1 MKLIWQKH
9 TSTGSTINPATG
21 FTLIELMIGLALST
35 VVLGGL
41 LAVYIP
47 TIKSWNA
54 NAGLAHIHDTESLI
68 HDIFGTS
75 IRQAGLLACGK
86 NSDIIDGVGI
96 SALRGETS
104 LWALKP
110 HEFLNTSFKAFA
122 ADKNVATDLGADVQ
136 NSRLKNKLTAGNTVI
151 GDVFFVLAPST
162 GFYRVDA
169 HNADSDNKTLTLSS
183 RSSLDIS
190 FNAGQFFI
198 VNDCKNPVLL
208 RSSTDAQSTYSDN
221 ENKATILLNYT
232 NQKLAAYRHPVNT
245 VVNEFEPAIFYLRPK
260 AGIPTLYKATISTS
274 TPLKLIH
281 TPILTGVEN
290 LRIEYGIAD
299 TNGDYIEKYESVS
312 GSNGTGSSATDTL
325 DNVLSIRISVMIQAP
340 GSNSVHSNMS
350 FPNLKG
356 EIRFCFRDGESVKEG
371 YEDACPNFLN
381 TIAGSSKAHKV
392 IQFTYILPRVTS
404 I

>member
-1 MKLIWQKH
+1 MKLVWPKH
-9 TSTGSTINPATG
+9 TSTGSVFDPATG
-21 FTLIELMIGLALST
+21 FTLIELMIGVALST

-54 NAGLAHIHDTESLI
+54 STGLAQIHDTESLI

-110 HEFLNTSFKAFA
+110 HEFLKTSFKAFA
-122 ADKNVATDLGADVQ
+122 ADKNVATVLGADVQ
-136 NSRLKNKLTAGNTVI
+136 NNRLKNNITAGNTVI
-151 GDVFFVLAPST
+151 GDAFFVLAPST

-169 HNADSDNKTLTLSS
+169 HNADSDNKTLILSS
-183 RSSLDIS
+183 RSSLDIN

-208 RSSTDAQSTYSDN
+208 RSSTDAQSSYN

-232 NQKLAAYRHPVNT
+232 NQRLTAYRHPVNT

-290 LRIEYGIAD
+290 LRIEYGIAN
-299 TNGDYIEKYESVS
+299 TNGDYIEKYETVS

-356 EIRFCFRDGESVKEG
+356 EYRFCFRDGESVKEG
-371 YEDACPNFLN
+371 YEDACPDFLN
-381 TIAGSSKAHKV
+381 TLAGSSKVHKV
-392 IQFTYILPRVTS
+392 IQFTYILPRVIS